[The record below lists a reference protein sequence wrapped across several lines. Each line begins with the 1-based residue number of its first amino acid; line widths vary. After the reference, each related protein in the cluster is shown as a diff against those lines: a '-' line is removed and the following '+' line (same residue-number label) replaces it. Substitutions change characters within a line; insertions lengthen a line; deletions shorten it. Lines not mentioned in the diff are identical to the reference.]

1 MAKITTDFAGTETA
15 TVVKSRLTSIIQQ
28 WLGSTALSSAT
39 TWGNVR
45 TLLNTMADTSNK
57 ISNGELASSFR
68 TKLNWLNEYDNAIYP
83 LFANSEQGVWYDPS
97 DLTTMYQDNTGSTPV
112 TTAGQ
117 TVAFIIDKSQGLTL
131 GSELAI
137 SPVFTAA
144 TANGTVSTAGDV
156 LTSTCT
162 VNGTYG
168 LRIAALSAVIGK
180 VYRITV
186 EVLSNSASKNCY
198 SDFGGRSVNFGTTTG
213 TKTSHFIGT
222 SSTANLSIYI
232 VGGVVGETFSVRVST
247 LSVRELFGTHATQST
262 PASRPTYGVVPAT
275 GRRNLLINTPFDG
288 AVSGTPGTAPTSWAA
303 LLSGG
308 TITASTDKVRVQTT
322 AQRHILQQFVSVS
335 ANTTYTFSVSANV
348 TTSARVDNYVGVG
361 GLPTGAVV
369 DTYLLDG
376 VAVAGTQLTGTGTK
390 VLGVRF
396 IISATAGSPAVR
408 IGSGLL
414 ANSDGNAEFTTPQLE
429 TGTSITAYQRVVSSF
444 DVTEA
449 GVASLSYLSFDG
461 IDDFLVSSTITPNT
475 DKVQV
480 FAGVRAL
487 SFSAENAIIEFGAA
501 ATSGEFRLV
510 TLPSSTYRF
519 SSRGTAFVGASGAGY
534 TAPTQNTLSG
544 LGDISGDL
552 ATLRVNSTQVA
563 QSTADQGTGNYLAYP
578 LYIGRRGGTTLP
590 FNGQLYNMIVRF
602 GANLTTSRLTQTER
616 FVGSKTGVTL

>member
-57 ISNGELASSFR
+57 ISNGELASSFL

-97 DLTTMYQDNTGSTPV
+97 DLTTLFQDSAGTVPV
-112 TTAGQ
+112 TATGQ
-117 TVAFIIDKSQGLTL
+117 SVGLVLDKSKGLTL
-131 GSELAI
+131 GGELVTSSSGTVFRDNVNPTVTFFSGATLTAGKTYLISYTITQNGGATTTASWRINGAGGQINMQSVSSGFSGSVTGRFLASATGQLSLNADNATVNLAI
-137 SPVFTAA
+137 S
-144 TANGTVSTAGDV
+144 GVSVKELAG
-156 LTSTCT
+156 S
-162 VNGTYG
+162 
-168 LRIAALSAVIGK
+168 
-180 VYRITV
+180 
-186 EVLSNSASKNCY
+186 
-198 SDFGGRSVNFGTTTG
+198 
-213 TKTSHFIGT
+213 
-222 SSTANLSIYI
+222 
-232 VGGVVGETFSVRVST
+232 
-247 LSVRELFGTHATQST
+247 HATQST

-288 AVSGTPGTAPTSWAA
+288 AVSGTPGTAPTNWSA

-308 TITASTDKVRVQTT
+308 TITASTDKIRVQTT

-361 GLPTGAVV
+361 GLPAGAVV

-376 VAVAGTQLTGTGTK
+376 VAVAGTQLTGNGTK

-461 IDDFLVSSTITPNT
+461 VDDFLVTSTITPNT

-480 FAGVRAL
+480 FAGITKL
-487 SFSAENAIIEFGAA
+487 SDAAQGMIIE
-501 ATSGEFRLV
+501 
-510 TLPSSTYRF
+510 SSTSVGSFDGTFNLQAPGLSGNQFR
-519 SSRGTAFVGASGAGY
+519 SSSGGTIRAAGLATVSSGY
-534 TAPTQNTLSG
+534 PAPTTRVLTNLS
-544 LGDISGDL
+544 DISGDIN
-552 ATLRVNSTQVA
+552 TLRIDSVQVS
-563 QSTADQGTGNYLAYP
+563 QGIADQGTGNYLAYP

-590 FNGQLYNMIVRF
+590 FNGQIYNMIVRF